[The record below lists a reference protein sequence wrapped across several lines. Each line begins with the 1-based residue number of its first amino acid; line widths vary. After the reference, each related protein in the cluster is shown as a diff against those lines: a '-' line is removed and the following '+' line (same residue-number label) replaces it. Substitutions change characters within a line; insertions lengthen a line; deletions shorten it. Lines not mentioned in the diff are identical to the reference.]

1 MHVARPCDTL
11 PVRISLHRCGSV
23 GHSRRPW
30 RCRLTWS
37 RCCPL
42 LLGSAITICALRLI
56 CLHPGVISPGR
67 EADAEKTPLSG
78 SPPRRFRPATSA
90 IAHNALFRPRF
101 RRRSQMWPLAPLV
114 ECEVSSRPAR
124 IMVAR
129 RHGAWILLRTSQFSL
144 SPGVFGVSPLMVVMD
159 AASSA
164 TTSLAVCSTARTSFA
179 GMTAAP
185 EASAKT

>member
-1 MHVARPCDTL
+1 LR
-11 PVRISLHRCGSV
+11 RCGSV
-23 GHSRRPW
+23 EHSLCPW

-67 EADAEKTPLSG
+67 EADAEKIPLSG
-78 SPPRRFRPATSA
+78 SPPRRVQATTSA
-90 IAHNALFRPRF
+90 IRSRRTFPTAF

-129 RHGAWILLRTSQFSL
+129 RDGAWILLRTSQFSL

-159 AASSA
+159 AASAA
-164 TTSLAVCSTARTSFA
+164 TTSLAVCSTARTSPA